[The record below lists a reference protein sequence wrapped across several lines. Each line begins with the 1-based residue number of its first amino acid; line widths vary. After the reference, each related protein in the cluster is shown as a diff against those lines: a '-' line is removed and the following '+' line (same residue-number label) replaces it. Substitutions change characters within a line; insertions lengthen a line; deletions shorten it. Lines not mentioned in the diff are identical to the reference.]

1 MAFKGWLIWLLNINN
16 EFFWSKLMG
25 FIWTNFGQLS
35 DSDDDGKYLYII
47 NDSGDRRQMSL
58 AKYAPSIPKIK
69 EKINILKDKSIQI
82 RTSQNTGAW
91 SSDTWFSDLS
101 LADTKVLDSGGDVS
115 DETSAQL
122 QEKII
127 QANEKAD
134 KERELRIK
142 VQEKYNEISDK
153 YTTLEEEFDELSKM
167 EQKVVVENGEKL
179 DKQNIVGEL
188 IDFQCKG
195 HPLKSLALRMGIVH
209 RGRLQLRVLKKI
221 RRNLY
226 EVELPGY
233 KNQSASMALGIDS
246 QTFFIMTVEWSQD
259 SASARNK
266 LKELGYSETKL
277 KSGDYSL
284 EELASIYKKVVSN
297 L

>member
-1 MAFKGWLIWLLNINN
+1 
-16 EFFWSKLMG
+16 MG
-25 FIWTNFGQLS
+25 FIWTNFGKLS

-69 EKINILKDKSIQI
+69 EKIDILKDKSIQI
-82 RTSQNTGAW
+82 RTSQNTGSW

-101 LADTKVLDSGGDVS
+101 LSDTEVLDSGRDVS
-115 DETSAQL
+115 DETLAQL

-127 QANEKAD
+127 QANNRAD
-134 KERELRIK
+134 KEYELRVK
-142 VQEKYNEISDK
+142 ASERAESYQEKYNEMSDQ
-153 YTTLEEEFDELSKM
+153 YTALEEDFDELSKM
-167 EQKVVVENGEKL
+167 EQKVVVEHGEKL

-233 KNQSASMALGIDS
+233 QNQRASMALGFDS
-246 QTFFIMTVEWSQD
+246 HTFFIMTVEWGQD
-259 SASARNK
+259 SVSARNK

-277 KSGDYSL
+277 KSGDYPL
-284 EELASIYKKVVSN
+284 EELADIHKKVMSN